1 MYFPYFFRMFVK
13 AAKAISP
20 QYTLDDRF
28 LNGELVDE
36 VSPVYRAIEPNY
48 SPLIPAGLLR
58 RMGKAVRI
66 GIGAGLPLLQETGKV
81 DGIILGTANGG
92 LEDCVKFLNQI
103 VEYEEGVLTPTNFVQ
118 STPNAV
124 AGQLALMTENTG
136 YNSTHVNGS
145 LSFENSLIDAAMV
158 LEEMQQAK
166 ILVGAIE
173 EFSQYNYTIDKH
185 AGRFREVPV
194 SNSQLTKSL
203 KAGSICG
210 EGSSMFIVSHDATD
224 ALVEIIDVAQVT
236 SQDENEVEATLIDF
250 LIRNQV
256 PVDEVKTVALGR
268 NGDVRTDHFYTAIS
282 NRLSSI
288 ESTICFK
295 EYCGEYRTAA
305 AFGLYTLC
313 QLSRSPLVD
322 WNGDQLQFIGNTA
335 LVYNHFDGIR
345 HGFILLKK
353 HG

>member
-1 MYFPYFFRMFVK
+1 MFVK

-36 VSPVYRAIEPNY
+36 VSPVYRAIEPDY
-48 SPLIPAGLLR
+48 SSLIPTGLLR

-66 GIGAGLPLLQETGKV
+66 GIGAGLPLLQAAGRV
-81 DGIILGTANGG
+81 DGIMGTANGG

-145 LSFENSLIDAAMV
+145 LSFENSLIDAAML
-158 LEEMQQAK
+158 LEEKQQATL
-166 ILVGAIE
+166 LVGAIE

-185 AGRFREVPV
+185 AGRYREIPV
-194 SNSQLTKSL
+194 SNSQLIKTL
-203 KAGSICG
+203 KPGSICG
-210 EGSSMFIVSHDATD
+210 EGSSMFIVSNDATD
-224 ALVEIIDVAQVT
+224 AQIEIIDVAQVT
-236 SQDENEVEATLIDF
+236 SQEEEEVEATLIDF
-250 LIRNQV
+250 LIRNQISA
-256 PVDEVKTVALGR
+256 DEVRTVALGR
-268 NGDVRTDHFYTAIS
+268 NGDARTDHFYIAIS
-282 NRLSSI
+282 KRLTSI

-305 AFGLYTLC
+305 AFGLYALF
-313 QLSRSPLVD
+313 QLSKHPLLD
-322 WNGDQLQFIGNTA
+322 WNGNQLQFVGNYA
-335 LVYNHFDGIR
+335 LVYNQFDGIR
-345 HGFILLKK
+345 HGFILVKK
-353 HG
+353 LR